1 MSEDMKIRIERMFAG
16 DRLFA
21 WAFVVVLW
29 AVVLFVFVQIYAIIG
44 GGPIATVLIIA
55 GALVLLFN
63 TAAIAAMIRHY
74 SHEKSFI
81 YGLDIRHL
89 DEMRTAKKRG

>member
-1 MSEDMKIRIERMFAG
+1 MSEDMKLRIDRMFAG

-21 WAFVVVLW
+21 WGFVAVLW
-29 AVVLFVFVQIYAIIG
+29 VVILFVFIKVYAIIG
-44 GGPIATVLIIA
+44 GGTIATVLMVA

-74 SHEKSFI
+74 GHEKSFI

-89 DEMRTAKKRG
+89 DEMRAAKKRG